1 MDREEAR
8 RERHRG
14 EPTLLAGTFAW
25 PAGTPPRGRYPFPGV
40 LREGGGAGFV
50 SFLKTRARAA
60 GLSFPGGARSG
71 ESWQLSAL
79 CRVPSSRSPF
89 SASGWH
95 PVNRR
100 GSFSAFSDIWDGE
113 RESIGQRRSFV
124 LESFQET
131 VFVYS
136 CVLKRNAFNE
146 TLVQLAAVI

>member
-1 MDREEAR
+1 MDRQEAR
-8 RERHRG
+8 RERDRG
-14 EPTLLAGTFAW
+14 SRLCLREPSLGRLGH
-25 PAGTPPRGRYPFPGV
+25 PPRGRYPFPGV

-79 CRVPSSRSPF
+79 CRVSSSRSPF
-89 SASGWH
+89 SASGWQ
-95 PVNRR
+95 PVNRLV
-100 GSFSAFSDIWDGE
+100 SFSAFSDMWDGE

-146 TLVQLAAVI
+146 TLVQLSAVI